1 MSKRKASNTALPVAK
16 RRQEELLAHITGN
29 ADLLAHLVSIAGRDV
44 AQNITCANRATRVDM
59 RRAML
64 RKGHT
69 SVAACFQ
76 AQDQQRAV
84 QEQERL
90 QNELNW
96 RHATVISS
104 DDNWRIATIVSD
116 DSEELAQAIEY
127 RRNHPIVVVS
137 SDDE

>member
-69 SVAACFQ
+69 SVAAFFSPPP
-76 AQDQQRAV
+76 QQRQPTIAANTNAIIFLDASCVSVAAAGVSPRPDVVASPDVSQSAV
-84 QEQERL
+84 
-90 QNELNW
+90 
-96 RHATVISS
+96 
-104 DDNWRIATIVSD
+104 
-116 DSEELAQAIEY
+116 
-127 RRNHPIVVVS
+127 
-137 SDDE
+137 